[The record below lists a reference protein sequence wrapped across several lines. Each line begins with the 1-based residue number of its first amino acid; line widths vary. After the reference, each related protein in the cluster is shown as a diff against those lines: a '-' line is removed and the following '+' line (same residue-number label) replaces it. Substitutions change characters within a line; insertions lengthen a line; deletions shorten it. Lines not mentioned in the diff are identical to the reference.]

1 MYNLSI
7 SRNQQ
12 PVDEF
17 VLRQDVVT
25 VGRSSDNDIQL
36 SDTTV
41 SQHHAKFIING
52 EGLLIEDLNSTNG
65 TYINGEAIR
74 RHQLQNGDE
83 VMIGQ
88 HKLSFDKLGQEEEE
102 IEHEPTL
109 QLSRHSIE
117 QMLSNNLNPAAQTPK
132 PDGDGK
138 AINWVAQDQ
147 NGIWW
152 GFEQQPVAD
161 SGGWSNFQDT
171 MKLKL
176 KTETPNPGWR
186 ETLHKV

>member
-1 MYNLSI
+1 MYNLSV

-12 PVDEF
+12 PIDEF

-25 VGRSSDNDIQL
+25 VGRNSDNDIQL
-36 SDTTV
+36 TDTTV
-41 SQHHAKFIING
+41 SQHHAKIIINSD
-52 EGLLIEDLNSTNG
+52 GLLIEDLNSTNG
-65 TYINGEAIR
+65 TYINGEAIH

-83 VMIGQ
+83 VVIGQ
-88 HKLSFDKLGQEEEE
+88 HKLSFDQLGLGEEE

-117 QMLSNNLNPAAQTPK
+117 RMLSNNIPTAAHRPK
-132 PDGDGK
+132 PADDGK

-152 GFEQQPVAD
+152 GFEQQPVAE
-161 SGGWSNFQDT
+161 SSGWSNFQDT